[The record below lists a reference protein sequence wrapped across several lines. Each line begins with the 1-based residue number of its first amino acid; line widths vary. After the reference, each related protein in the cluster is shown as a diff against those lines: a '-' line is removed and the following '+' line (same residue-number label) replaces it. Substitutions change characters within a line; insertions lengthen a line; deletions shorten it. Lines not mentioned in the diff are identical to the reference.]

1 MPDIYRTI
9 SGALFRAPNLEH
21 NNRDHIPWNAVQER
35 ADRNVIL
42 VNGTKEFTLEQVYD
56 KLFQKSYEEW
66 FAKERKKSRA
76 KDDPPTYYEKIQKD
90 KKKHLSY
97 EIIWQIGDMDDTGYD
112 TDHLSAIWAEDVL
125 LRFAE
130 RLMNEVPNVT
140 YVSKGSIGLAIEDK
154 LFVGDAL
161 MNMFYPTI
169 SMLYTD
175 EEKMLE
181 SAKCIGEMGEKTIY
195 FGHGKPKRNRKWVK

>member
-140 YVSKGSIGLAIEDK
+140 YVSKERLDDPEW
-154 LFVGDAL
+154 
-161 MNMFYPTI
+161 
-169 SMLYTD
+169 
-175 EEKMLE
+175 
-181 SAKCIGEMGEKTIY
+181 
-195 FGHGKPKRNRKWVK
+195 KPPFEAGIV

>member
-21 NNRDHIPWNAVQER
+21 NNRDHIPWNVVQER
-35 ADRNVIL
+35 ADRNVVF
-42 VNGTKEFTLEQVYD
+42 VNGTKDFTLEQVYD

-66 FAKERKKSRA
+66 LAKEWKKSRA
-76 KDDPPTYYEKIQKD
+76 KDDPPTYYEKIEKD

-112 TDHLSAIWAEDVL
+112 TDHLSAIWEEDVL

-130 RLMNEVPNVT
+130 HLMYEVPNVT
-140 YVSKGSIGLAIEDK
+140 YVSKERLEDPEWK
-154 LFVGDAL
+154 PPFEAGVVITNFAFNGDESTPHLHMTFVPYSDNCSPCL
-161 MNMFYPTI
+161 
-169 SMLYTD
+169 
-175 EEKMLE
+175 
-181 SAKCIGEMGEKTIY
+181 
-195 FGHGKPKRNRKWVK
+195 